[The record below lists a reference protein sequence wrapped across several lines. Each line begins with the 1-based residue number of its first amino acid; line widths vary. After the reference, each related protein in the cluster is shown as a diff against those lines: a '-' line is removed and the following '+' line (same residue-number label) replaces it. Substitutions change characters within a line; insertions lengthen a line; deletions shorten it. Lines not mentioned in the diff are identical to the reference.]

1 MKSAAT
7 ITQETIF
14 RAQKMRSFKIKLRVN
29 DGWLPMGRVPFDIH
43 IKDGIAT
50 LTIIAETIED
60 ARNQASVYMESDDW
74 YHE

>member
-7 ITQETIF
+7 ITQETIS